1 MELLIIPF
9 ALGLISFI
17 VPKNNIRFFGLI
29 GSLVPAVLTVFHLSG
44 YNPGTLTEVFSIKE
58 DIIFGLTFTM
68 HYDGIALL
76 MMLLT
81 AFSFPLIFLS
91 NYNRELSSSPLF
103 HALAFFM
110 QTGLFGVFIAGDG
123 VLFYI
128 FWEFTLIPIFLI
140 LYWFGNGNYT
150 TLVKFFIYTMV
161 GSLAMLLSLIWL
173 KQYAVSFAYGDL
185 IAAQLSEKE
194 GFWIMAGFMLAFAIK
209 IPVFPFHTW
218 QPNTYSTAPMAG
230 TMLLSA
236 LMLKMALYGMIKWMI
251 PLAPEG
257 IANMK
262 WIVVVLGIIGIIYGG
277 IIAIKQ
283 TDIKKIFA
291 YASISHLGL
300 IAAGIMIFSQ
310 NAISASMIQ
319 IINHSILS
327 IGLFLVAEVLI
338 SRTGTQD
345 ITQMG
350 GIAEKAPKFAFW
362 FMIITFASVSIPF
375 SAGFIGEF
383 LLLREISQFKLSL
396 GILAASTLV
405 FGAIYMIRA
414 YQLSMSGHKEN
425 LQFADLTWN
434 EWVVFCILGVLA
446 LIFGLA
452 PYLIGDMVKESAL
465 QLTYIVAN

>member
-1 MELLIIPF
+1 LELLIIPF

-17 VPKNNIRFFGLI
+17 IPKNNVRYFGLI
-29 GSLVPAVLTVFHLSG
+29 GSFAPVAISCIHLMEYVPGSFVEIYKCTS
-44 YNPGTLTEVFSIKE
+44 NIP
-58 DIIFGLTFTM
+58 FGLTFTL
-68 HYDGIALL
+68 HYEGVSLL
-76 MMLLT
+76 MVLLT

-91 NYNRELSSSPLF
+91 NYNRELSQSNLF

-110 QTGLFGVFIAGDG
+110 QTGLFGVFLAGDG

-140 LYWFGNGNYT
+140 LYWFGHGNYT
-150 TLVKFFIYTMV
+150 TLVKFFIYTML

-173 KQYAVSFAYGDL
+173 KQHAHSFAYADL
-185 IAAQLSEKE
+185 IAARLTEKE

-236 LMLKMALYGMIKWMI
+236 LMLKMALFGMIKWMI

-257 IANMK
+257 LECMR
-262 WIVVVLGIIGIIYGG
+262 WIVIVLGIIGIIYGG

-300 IAAGIMIFSQ
+300 IAAGIMIYSE
-310 NAISASMIQ
+310 NALTASMIQ

-327 IGLFLVAEVLI
+327 IGLFLVAEVLM
-338 SRTGTQD
+338 SRTGTND
-345 ITQMG
+345 IRQMG
-350 GIAEKAPKFAFW
+350 GIAERAPKFAFW

-383 LLLREISQFKLSL
+383 LLLREISAFQFTF
-396 GILAASTLV
+396 GILGASTLV
-405 FGAIYMIRA
+405 FGAIYMLRA
-414 YQLSMSGHKEN
+414 YQLSMSGYRE
-425 LQFADLTWN
+425 DLSFTDLSWN
-434 EWVVFCILGVLA
+434 EWLVFFVLGLLA
-446 LIFGLA
+446 LIFGIA
-452 PYLIGDMVKESAL
+452 PYLIGDLVKESTVIFTQIA
-465 QLTYIVAN
+465 IK

>member
-1 MELLIIPF
+1 M
-9 ALGLISFI
+9 
-17 VPKNNIRFFGLI
+17 
-29 GSLVPAVLTVFHLSG
+29 PAVLTVFHLSG

>member
-29 GSLVPAVLTVFHLSG
+29 GSLVPAVLTVFHLFG
-44 YNPGTLTEVFSIKE
+44 YTPGTLTEVFSIKE

-68 HYDGIALL
+68 HYDGISLL

-257 IANMK
+257 LANMK

>member
-9 ALGLISFI
+9 VLGLLSFI
-17 VPKNNIRFFGLI
+17 IPKNNIRLFGLI
-29 GSLVPAVLTVFHLSG
+29 GSIVPVVLTCVHLCYYS
-44 YNPGTLTEVFSIKE
+44 PGSLIELYTCNKNIA
-58 DIIFGLTFTM
+58 FGLTFTM

-91 NYNRELSSSPLF
+91 NYNRDLSNSPLF
-103 HALAFFM
+103 HGLAFLM
-110 QTGLFGVFIAGDG
+110 QAGLFGVFLAGDG

-150 TLVKFFIYTMV
+150 TLVKFFIYTLI
-161 GSLAMLLSLIWL
+161 GSLAMLLSIIWI
-173 KQYAVSFAYGDL
+173 KQHAASFAYSDL
-185 IAAQLSEKE
+185 IAAHLTEKE

-218 QPNTYSTAPMAG
+218 QPNTYSSAPMAG

-236 LMLKMALYGMIKWMI
+236 LMLKMALFGMIKWMI

-257 IANMK
+257 MECMQ
-262 WIVVVLGIIGIIYGG
+262 WIVVILGVLGIIYGG
-277 IIAIKQ
+277 VIAIKQ

-300 IAAGIMIFSQ
+300 IAAGIMMFSQ
-310 NAISASMIQ
+310 NALTATMIQ

-338 SRTGTQD
+338 SRSGTHD

-350 GIAEKAPKFAFW
+350 GIAERAPKFAFW

-383 LLLREISQFKLSL
+383 LLLREISEFKLSL
-396 GILAASTLV
+396 GILAATTLV
-405 FGAIYMIRA
+405 LGAVYMIRA
-414 YQLSMSGHKEN
+414 YQLPMSGHKEN
-425 LQFADLTWN
+425 LHFSDLTWN
-434 EWVVFCILGVLA
+434 EWIVFCVLGALA

-452 PYLIGDMVKESAL
+452 PNLIGDLVKDSAYH
-465 QLTYIVAN
+465 LTQIVAN